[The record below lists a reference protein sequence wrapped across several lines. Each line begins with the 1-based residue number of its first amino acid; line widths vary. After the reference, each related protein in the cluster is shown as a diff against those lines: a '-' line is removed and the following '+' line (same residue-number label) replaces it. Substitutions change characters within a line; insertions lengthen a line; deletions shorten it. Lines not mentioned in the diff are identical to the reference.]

1 LLAARRSLIR
11 SPLKSS
17 GLNRPTVLLVEDDPA
32 TLEAF
37 ATGLRDEFRVFVA
50 KTADEALAV
59 SEELDWDAD
68 ILVVDLALGEGLRGD
83 QFVERYRERAGRV
96 TPVIVVSGA
105 PRAYEIARMIR
116 PQSILLKPIDL
127 DELIGRVNLFVR
139 PRRPRRLN

>member
-1 LLAARRSLIR
+1 MFR
-11 SPLKSS
+11 
-17 GLNRPTVLLVEDDPA
+17 LNRPTVLLVEDDPA

-37 ATGLRDEFRVFVA
+37 AAGLREEFRVFVA

-59 SEELDWDAD
+59 GEELRWDAD
-68 ILVVDLALGEGLRGD
+68 ILVVDLALGLGLRGD
-83 QFVERYRERAGRV
+83 QFVERYRERSGRP

-105 PRAYEIARMIR
+105 PRAYELARTIR

-139 PRRPRRLN
+139 SPRPRPN